1 MPQDTAP
8 LTLVPSSDD
17 DEYLR
22 RARAY
27 VALPTAEKMRV
38 DVAISASASLQSALA
53 RSPLCT
59 LDDVRALRDLVAT
72 VADVLDD
79 LAGSRSGGES
89 P

>member
-8 LTLVPSSDD
+8 ITLVQSSDD
-17 DEYLR
+17 DHLR
-22 RARAY
+22 RAREYAS
-27 VALPTAEKMRV
+27 LPIGERMRV
-38 DVAISASASLQSALA
+38 DVAITASTSLQSALA
-53 RSPLCT
+53 RSPLYS

-79 LAGSRSGGES
+79 LAGTRSGGES